1 MMLSLPF
8 SGNSSA
14 AESDSISSPASFTDG
29 YVQDNSLSFAKPQV
43 FHNSCALPVSVG
55 LRILAAEN
63 RRGGIFVE

>member
-14 AESDSISSPASFTDG
+14 AESDSIGPPTRLTNC
-29 YVQDNSLSFAKPQV
+29 YVQDNSLPFAKPQV
-43 FHNSCALPVSVG
+43 FHHASALPVSVG

-63 RRGGIFVE
+63 RRSGIFVE